1 MYFGF
6 KEKVTVIQRVLL
18 STLWSHSLVLFFS
31 HIALS
36 SSSLSPSLTICVYVH
51 THVKLSFEP
60 FWSQLQTSYLI
71 PRILVYISQNQG
83 LNIPRVQFKMR
94 KLTLTVTGLSECLL
108 HVLSYSICV
117 NMSLCIT

>member
-36 SSSLSPSLTICVYVH
+36 SSSLSPSLTIRVYVH